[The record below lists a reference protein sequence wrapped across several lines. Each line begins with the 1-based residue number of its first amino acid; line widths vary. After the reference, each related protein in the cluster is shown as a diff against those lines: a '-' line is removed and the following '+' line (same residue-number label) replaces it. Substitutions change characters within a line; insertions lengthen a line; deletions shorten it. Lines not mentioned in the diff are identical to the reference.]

1 MLSFFLLS
9 GYDDVI
15 DVFENF
21 YALPKV
27 HSVSAQTRRVTNKAG
42 GLNNFIYHKNYG
54 MFMLLP
60 RLKKYSEHLN
70 LVRYC
75 RKNSALAFINL

>member
-1 MLSFFLLS
+1 MMMLSMFLRIFMHFQRKSILK
-9 GYDDVI
+9 
-15 DVFENF
+15 
-21 YALPKV
+21 KV
-27 HSVSAQTRRVTNKAG
+27 HSVSAQTRKVTNKAG
-42 GLNNFIYHKNYG
+42 GLNNFIYHKKYG

>member
-1 MLSFFLLS
+1 MMMLSMFLRIFMHFQRKSILK
-9 GYDDVI
+9 
-15 DVFENF
+15 
-21 YALPKV
+21 KV